1 MNCGAYQHF
10 LRVSNDYCET
20 SRQWNLEGQGQE
32 GHCSKWPFTR
42 PGASCPHRLWNVPSM
57 SLYASLEM
65 ERNKE
70 MTCFQ
75 SSRTSANHWG
85 RKEKRERG
93 KKVSGEE
100 GWRRR
105 RGNSRNAGLRVTKV
119 SRDLPL
125 TSTQLPINRPV
136 PVLVP

>member
-1 MNCGAYQHF
+1 
-10 LRVSNDYCET
+10 
-20 SRQWNLEGQGQE
+20 
-32 GHCSKWPFTR
+32 
-42 PGASCPHRLWNVPSM
+42 
-57 SLYASLEM
+57 M

-85 RKEKRERG
+85 RKEKKKKKKRQGKWRG
-93 KKVSGEE
+93 ELEKGKG
-100 GWRRR
+100 GD
-105 RGNSRNAGLRVTKV
+105 SRNKGLPRCPGI
-119 SRDLPL
+119 DLPL

>member
-1 MNCGAYQHF
+1 
-10 LRVSNDYCET
+10 
-20 SRQWNLEGQGQE
+20 
-32 GHCSKWPFTR
+32 
-42 PGASCPHRLWNVPSM
+42 
-57 SLYASLEM
+57 M

-85 RKEKRERG
+85 RKEKRKRRKG
-93 KKVSGEE
+93 KASGEE
-100 GWRRR
+100 SCR
-105 RGNSRNAGLRVTKV
+105 RGKGGDSRNEGLPRCPGI
-119 SRDLPL
+119 DLPL